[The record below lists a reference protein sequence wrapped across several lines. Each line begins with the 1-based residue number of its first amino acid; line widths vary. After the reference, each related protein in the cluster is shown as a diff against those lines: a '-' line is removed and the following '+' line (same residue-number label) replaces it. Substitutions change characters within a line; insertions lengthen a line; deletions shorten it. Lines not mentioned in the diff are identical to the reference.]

1 MRGST
6 LIAFVRQRP
15 LFKTEFH
22 KVVSRYPRNYAAH
35 SERRAL

>member
-6 LIAFVRQRP
+6 LIAFDSQRP
-15 LFKTEFH
+15 LLKTEIC
-22 KVVSRYPRNYAAH
+22 KVVSRSLWECAAR